1 MSTVIEVYLTNL
13 IVDHKLLVETVA
25 FRSLVIGVHQVVDR
39 HGFRTVL
46 LTNPVR
52 IRQVD
57 TYRRSRIAIARQN
70 SRGDH
75 FGAHALHFLF
85 LVFRI
90 GCGVVL
96 KPLCVLRNQLCTL
109 GRRQVLEVHH
119 RLPCAGDTK
128 RVGVG
133 LRKTVH
139 KVHTALQIFHPCNA
153 ILVEELEITRLI
165 EGDQLLQYRTLLVV
179 LYVFLRLF
187 EPIDYMLQRFAIETA
202 YFINAL
208 FNLTLLVLHQLAIQT
223 DPQRF
228 RTVVLMRRIPCFGLS
243 LRHTFAV
250 VVSSRTCYQVHTVLC
265 GHSLRHH
272 VRIEHHRQ
280 NSGVVFHSGILTS
293 SYKPILRKLRQELIL
308 AVMMMDTIGEPDAL
322 EILLKDLKLC
332 RTLLVRIVEIQ
343 CLARTTDTQ
352 VVTSV
357 LVKQDITSPQRRLTQ
372 AINQL
377 LLLQR
382 QTIEL
387 RHIVA
392 QDLQV
397 IKLIHVI
404 LERSLL
410 LWLAGTKHYRTKQQY
425 LRF

>member
-1 MSTVIEVYLTNL
+1 M
-13 IVDHKLLVETVA
+13 
-25 FRSLVIGVHQVVDR
+25 HQVVDR

-57 TYRRSRIAIARQN
+57 TYRRSRIAIARQD

-90 GCGVVL
+90 GRRVVL
-96 KPLCVLRNQLCTL
+96 KPLCVLRNRLCAL
-109 GRRQVLEVHH
+109 GCRQVLEVHH

-165 EGDQLLQYRTLLVV
+165 VGDQLLQNRTLLVI

-187 EPIDYMLQRFAIETA
+187 EPIDYMLQRLTVQTA

-208 FNLTLLVLHQLAIQT
+208 FYLTVLVLYQLAVQT
-223 DPQRF
+223 NPQRF
-228 RTVVLMRRIPCFGLS
+228 CTIVLMRRIPCFGLS
-243 LRHTFAV
+243 LRHSFAV
-250 VVSSRTCYQVHTVLC
+250 VVTCRTKNQIHTVLC
-265 GHSLRHH
+265 SHSLRHH
-272 VRIEHHRQ
+272 IRIEHHRQ
-280 NSGVVFHSGILTS
+280 DRLVIFHAGFLTS

-322 EILLKDLKLC
+322 EILLKNIKGLS
-332 RTLLVRIVEIQ
+332 LLSPKGRSSLSLGEGWGEVLVQ

-357 LVKQDITSPQRRLTQ
+357 LVKQDVTSPQCRLTQ
-372 AINQL
+372 TINEL
-377 LLLQR
+377 LLLQT
-382 QTIEL
+382 Q
-387 RHIVA
+387 
-392 QDLQV
+392 
-397 IKLIHVI
+397 
-404 LERSLL
+404 
-410 LWLAGTKHYRTKQQY
+410 
-425 LRF
+425 